1 MGDDFRTTRWSVVLA
16 AGSRKA
22 PEARRAL
29 SDLCETYWY
38 PLYAYARR
46 RTGSRDR
53 AEDLT
58 QGFFAE
64 LLAKGWV
71 AGADPERGRFR
82 AYLLTAFKRHMG
94 RVRERDHAQ
103 KRGGGRAPLRL
114 DFDDGE
120 RMYRLEPSH
129 DLTPE
134 RVYDRRW
141 ALVLL
146 ERVLDRLGRGM
157 EDEGKADR
165 FAVLRTYLTGEG
177 PPLREAAERLGI
189 TEGAAKTAV
198 HRLRSRYRDLL
209 RAEIAETVGSAGDV
223 DSEIRELLAAL
234 AGRE

>member
-22 PEARRAL
+22 TDARTAL
-29 SDLCETYWY
+29 ADLCETYWY

-46 RTGSRDR
+46 KSGSRDR

-71 AGADPERGRFR
+71 AGADRERGRFR

-94 RVRERDHAQ
+94 HEREKDRAQ
-103 KRGGGRAPLRL
+103 KRGGGRPPLRL

-120 RMYRLEPSH
+120 RLYRLEPSH
-129 DLTPE
+129 DITPE

-146 ERVLDRLGRGM
+146 ERVLDRLGREM
-157 EDEGKADR
+157 EGEGKVDR
-165 FAVLRTYLTGEG
+165 FDALRPYLTGEG
-177 PPLREAAERLGI
+177 PPLREAAERLGVS
-189 TEGAAKTAV
+189 EGAVKTAV
-198 HRLRSRYRDLL
+198 HRLRGRYRDLL
-209 RAEIAETVGSAGDV
+209 RAEIAETVGSTDEV
-223 DSEIRELLAAL
+223 DSEIRELLGAL
-234 AGRE
+234 GGGE